1 MKFFETAIFTKQITT
16 LLPDPEYKELQ
27 KALCLNPAAGDV
39 IIGSGGLRKIRW
51 RTRSR
56 GKRGGIRVI
65 YYWFVSDDE
74 LFMLLAYGK
83 NEKDD
88 LSARELSVLR
98 SIVEGELK

>member
-1 MKFFETAIFTKQITT
+1 MKFFETPVFTKQITA
-16 LLPDPEYKELQ
+16 LLPDSEYKELQ
-27 KALCLNPAAGDV
+27 RALCLNPAAGDV
-39 IIGSGGLRKIRW
+39 IVGSGGLRKIRW
-51 RTRSR
+51 RTAFR

-88 LSARELSVLR
+88 LSARELTMLR
-98 SIVEGELK
+98 SIVEGELT